1 MHKKGD
7 FVRFSRDNLTEF
19 LSEMLRETV
28 KITLSFS
35 HAEDEAVLFLPF
47 ESRALVVK
55 GGQYVVWGDEIPGAI
70 PCRRIITV
78 QNIVSKMPQ

>member
-7 FVRFSRDNLTEF
+7 FVRFSRDNLSEF

-35 HAEDEAVLFLPF
+35 HSEDEAVLFLPF

-55 GGQYVVWGDEIPGAI
+55 ECQSVVWGDEIPGSM
-70 PCRRIITV
+70 PTRRIITV
-78 QNIVSKMPQ
+78 RNSEMENT